1 MDLIDRKILQLL
13 QEDASLNAR
22 ELGEAV
28 GLTPTPCW
36 RRVQNLE
43 RQGVLD
49 RRVALLDPDALGLG
63 ITALVH
69 IRTNQHSARWLGD
82 FQAAIADLP
91 EIVEALRTSGETD
104 YLLRVVVPDIA
115 AYDEFYKGLI
125 ERVDLYDVRTVFV
138 MEELKRTTALPL
150 DYVEFRPA

>member
-1 MDLIDRKILQLL
+1 M
-13 QEDASLNAR
+13 NAR

-28 GLTPTPCW
+28 GLTATPCW

-43 RQGVLD
+43 RQGVID
-49 RRVALLDPDALGLG
+49 RRVALLDPEQLGLG

-69 IRTNQHSARWLGD
+69 IRTNQHSARWLED
-82 FQAAIADLP
+82 FGRAISDLP

-150 DYVEFRPA
+150 DYVDFAQP